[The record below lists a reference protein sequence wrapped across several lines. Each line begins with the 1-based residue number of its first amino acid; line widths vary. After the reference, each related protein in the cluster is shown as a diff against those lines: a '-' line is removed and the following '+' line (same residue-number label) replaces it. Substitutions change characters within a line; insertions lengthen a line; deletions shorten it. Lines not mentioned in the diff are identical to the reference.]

1 MRPNQ
6 VEAGNTVSTKV
17 QVKPKLSLFKILL
30 RILYLISFIVYSYYL
45 VDGYG
50 YYKTPYQERPHHED
64 YRNLR
69 PAGFRSHGFGIIG
82 SAMMLFMLL
91 YSFRKRVKTFRRLGK
106 LSHWLDVHIYFGIM
120 GPLLIILH
128 TSFKVQGLVA
138 VSFWS
143 MIAVALSGVF
153 GRYLYLQ
160 IPRNVR
166 GDEIDLKEI
175 EKQEKE
181 LNLVLQQEFNLTEE
195 DLHKIETLI
204 PFSYNKSRSLL
215 SVFLTLLKHDIFRS
229 FRYYRIRKKFAKQF
243 NIPSL
248 HINQLIKFAEK
259 KSLLHR
265 KLVLLN
271 QVQKLFHYWHIF
283 HKPFAIIMYVIMFVH
298 IGVAVWLGYTWIS

>member
-1 MRPNQ
+1 MQTNQ
-6 VEAGNTVSTKV
+6 VETGNIISMNPH
-17 QVKPKLSLFKILL
+17 VKPKLSSFKIFL
-30 RILYLISFIVYSYYL
+30 RIFYLISFVVYFYYL
-45 VDGYG
+45 VEGYG

-91 YSFRKRVKTFRRLGK
+91 YSFRKRVKAFRRLGK
-106 LSHWLDVHIYFGIM
+106 LSQWLDVHIYFGIM

-166 GDEIDLKEI
+166 GDEIDLNEI

-195 DLHKIETLI
+195 DLSKIETFI
-204 PFSYNKSRSLL
+204 PFSYNKSRGLL
-215 SVFLTLLKHDIFRS
+215 SIFLTILKDDIFRS
-229 FRYYRIRKKFAKQF
+229 FRYYRIRKKFARQF

-283 HKPFAIIMYVIMFVH
+283 HKPFAIIMYIIMFVH
-298 IGVAVWLGYTWIS
+298 IGIAVWLGYTWIS